1 LSRLFAN
8 QQLNSLFNLTNK
20 YKKMAQFSRLEVAQA
35 MKDTGMIPLFFHNDI
50 ELSKKVLKACYD
62 GGARLMEF
70 TARGDFA
77 HEVFGELTKYAIAEL
92 PGMIMGV
99 GSVTDGAAASL
110 YMALGANFIVTPVLR
125 EDIAIACNR
134 KKVLWSP
141 GCGSLTE
148 IARAEEL
155 GCEIVKLFPGD
166 LYGPKFVKGIKGP
179 QPWTSIMPT
188 GGVSPTKENLSGWFD
203 AGVTCVGMGSQLISK
218 DIIANKDYAK
228 LEKDVKAA
236 LAIIEAVR
244 K

>member
-1 LSRLFAN
+1 
-8 QQLNSLFNLTNK
+8 
-20 YKKMAQFSRLEVAQA
+20 MAQFTRMEVAQV
-35 MKDTGMIPLFFHNDI
+35 MKDTGMVPLFFHNDI
-50 ELSKKVLKACYD
+50 ELSKNILKACYD

-77 HEVFGELTKYAIAEL
+77 HEVFGELTKYAIKEL

-99 GSVTDGAAASL
+99 GSVTDAAAASL
-110 YMALGANFIVTPVLR
+110 YMALGANFVVTPVLR
-125 EDIAIACNR
+125 EDIAMVCNR
-134 KKVLWSP
+134 RKVLWSP
-141 GCGSLTE
+141 GCGTLTE

-166 LYGPKFVKGIKGP
+166 IYGPNFVKGIKGP

-188 GGVSPTKENLSGWFD
+188 GGVSPNRENLKGWFD

-218 DIIANKDYAK
+218 DILANRDFAK
-228 LEKDVKAA
+228 LEQSVKDA
-236 LAIIEAVR
+236 LAIIKEVR

>member
-1 LSRLFAN
+1 
-8 QQLNSLFNLTNK
+8 
-20 YKKMAQFSRLEVAQA
+20 MAQFTRIEVATA
-35 MKDTGMIPLFFHNDI
+35 MKETGMIPLFFHNDI

-77 HEVFGELTKYAIAEL
+77 HEVFGELTKYAIKEL

-134 KKVLWSP
+134 RKVLWSP
-141 GCGSLTE
+141 GCGTLTE

-166 LYGPKFVKGIKGP
+166 IYGPQFVKGIKGP
-179 QPWTSIMPT
+179 QPWTSVMPT
-188 GGVSPTKENLSGWFD
+188 GGVAPNKENLTGWFN

-218 DIIANKDYAK
+218 EIITNKDYAK
-228 LEKDVKAA
+228 LEQEVKNAMA
-236 LAIIEAVR
+236 LIKEVR